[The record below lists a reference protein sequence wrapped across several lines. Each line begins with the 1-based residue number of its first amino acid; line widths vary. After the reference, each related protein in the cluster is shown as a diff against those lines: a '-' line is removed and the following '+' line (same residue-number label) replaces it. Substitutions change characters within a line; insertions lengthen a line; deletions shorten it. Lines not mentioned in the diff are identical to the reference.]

1 VSRLHQGG
9 NLEVSHNSRT
19 PKLLALFLAV
29 PIIGLVY
36 ASAILGRFARIFRP
50 ALTPVVG
57 VSIISTT
64 FAAQALR
71 SEPAKRPA
79 RATVAIALAIALVA
93 PAVSNVPVAAAADPQ
108 DVVVR
113 LTMDT
118 VGSAYVFGAEGPT
131 KFDCSG
137 LVYWVFK
144 KAGELPRI
152 GGSRM
157 GARSYMRW
165 FVARGRWS
173 KDEADARPGDLVVWG
188 DGHHI
193 GVYIGPNRAVS
204 ALNPRLGVRVHDL
217 KIPHAPTQFLLI
229 NWGRNDGGDNGGGD
243 NGGGD
248 NGGGDNGGGDN
259 GGGGSDVT
267 PTPAPD
273 DGASSGNGASNGD
286 TGFDPP
292 AATPGPTDAPAPTPK
307 PKPDTAQPPETVG
320 GESVAVGQAITAG
333 SVGTLPAAT
342 RANPRPSG
350 ANGVA
355 IATVNLRELPDA
367 TSRILGWVGNG
378 GYVTIVSTAFS
389 PQGNLYYQVTTAS
402 GASGWVYSHWVLR
415 TP

>member
-1 VSRLHQGG
+1 
-9 NLEVSHNSRT
+9 VSHNRRA
-19 PKLLALFLAV
+19 PKLLALLLAV

-36 ASAILGRFARIFRP
+36 AAAFFGRFARVFRP

-57 VSIISTT
+57 ASIISTT

-79 RATVAIALAIALVA
+79 PAVVAIALAIALVA
-93 PAVSNVPVAAAADPQ
+93 PAVSNVPVAVAADPQ

-118 VGSAYVFGAEGPT
+118 VGSPYVFGAEGPT

-144 KAGELPRI
+144 QAGELPRI

-173 KDEADARPGDLVVWG
+173 KQEADARPGDLVVWG

-204 ALNPRLGVRVHDL
+204 ALNPKLGVRVHDL
-217 KIPHAPTQFLLI
+217 KIPKAPTQFLLI

-248 NGGGDNGGGDN
+248 NGGGDAA
-259 GGGGSDVT
+259 

-273 DGASSGNGASNGD
+273 DGTSTGNGASNGD

-292 AATPGPTDAPAPTPK
+292 AATPSPTDAPEPTQKPK
-307 PKPDTAQPPETVG
+307 PKPDTATPPETVG
-320 GESVAVGQAITAG
+320 GESLAVGQAITAG
-333 SVGTLPAAT
+333 SVGTLPAASRT
-342 RANPRPSG
+342 NPQPSG
-350 ANGVA
+350 SNGVA
-355 IATVNLRELPDA
+355 IATVNLRETPDA
-367 TSRILGWVGNG
+367 TSRILGWVGSG